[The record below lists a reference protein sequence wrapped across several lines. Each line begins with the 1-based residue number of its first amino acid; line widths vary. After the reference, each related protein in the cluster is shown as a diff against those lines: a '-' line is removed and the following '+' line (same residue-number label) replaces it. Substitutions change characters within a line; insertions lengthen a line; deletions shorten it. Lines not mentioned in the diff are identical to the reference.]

1 MNKSNILLCNL
12 SEYRA
17 LMYDDGTIRLFY
29 SFPQDISI
37 EDSVIRIGSLQVINR
52 NEICDIIRD
61 DDMVRVKLKNGTSV
75 EIRLEID
82 RRYEGK

>member
-1 MNKSNILLCNL
+1 MSKSNILLYNL

-29 SFPQDISI
+29 SFPQDILI

-61 DDMVRVKLKNGTSV
+61 DMVRVKLKNGTSV
-75 EIRLEID
+75 EIQLEID

>member
-1 MNKSNILLCNL
+1 MSKSNILLYNL
-12 SEYRA
+12 SEYRV

-29 SFPQDISI
+29 SLPQDISI

-75 EIRLEID
+75 EIQLEID

>member
-1 MNKSNILLCNL
+1 MSKSNILLCNL

-17 LMYDDGTIRLFY
+17 LMYDDGIIRLFY

-52 NEICDIIRD
+52 NEIFDIIRD
-61 DDMVRVKLKNGTSV
+61 DDMVRVKLKNGTSI

-82 RRYEGK
+82 R